1 MHDTLNYFA
10 QDPIY
15 RAYNHRLV
23 TFSIWYAYTERF
35 LLPLSHDE
43 VVHLKKPLLGK
54 MPGDDWQR
62 RANLRALYATM
73 WAHPG
78 KKLLFMGA
86 ELGQTTEWNFETQ
99 LEWPLLARPEHAG
112 LRDLLRDLNRLYRDE
127 RSLSELD
134 DEPAGFRWIDAND
147 AHQSVLSFVRYPR
160 SALEARSTGRH
171 VVFVGNF
178 TPVVRRGYR
187 IGVPRGCDYREVLN
201 TDARCFGGSNV
212 GNLGVV
218 QVEAVPAHGFE
229 QSIVV
234 TLPPLAALY
243 LVPVDD
249 GEATPVEIEAER
261 QARDDAARA
270 LAEEANATVEAMTR
284 PSRGDDAPP
293 TS

>member
-1 MHDTLNYFA
+1 
-10 QDPIY
+10 
-15 RAYNHRLV
+15 
-23 TFSIWYAYTERF
+23 
-35 LLPLSHDE
+35 
-43 VVHLKKPLLGK
+43 

-62 RANLRALYATM
+62 RANLRVLYATM

-99 LEWPLLARPEHAG
+99 LEWPLLARTEHAG